1 MLVFRQLQTKLF
13 VSFVLLVLI
22 PLLTLGFFSFRT
34 ATSSLEKE
42 TKQNQAQTVRLI
54 GNNIKLMLDDAGE
67 MTSYIMNNVSLQ
79 SLLSQDG
86 NGPVSVEQAAALA
99 YLDNIKSAK
108 KYVSF
113 LVIYGKNGFLY
124 RDFSE
129 FFRQVIPY
137 SDFIEM
143 PLYTA
148 VAARD
153 GEAFWT
159 YSSTPLFT
167 YGHSYNEIMVGRRIV
182 DLYDRDNKLGLLF
195 MGVNRDSIG
204 NIIQD
209 IEIVRS
215 SNIFIFDDNYNLVS
229 SKTRDNEL
237 RKTLTNDIGL
247 KQKLFLETH
256 SDNYEIGG
264 KSYAVASAVVEPY
277 NWNIVSLTPME
288 VIRSE
293 HRIVLNATLA
303 LSLSLLA
310 LAAISSVFL
319 SRTITKPIKLLLR
332 SMNNFKRGDF
342 NQKVEVVSRDEIGLL
357 THKYNEMVTETNSL
371 IQKVYVSQTNQ
382 KMIELKT
389 LQTQIEPHF
398 LYNTLDYIF
407 LNSKMNGDEK
417 TAKVTQ
423 SLTELFRL
431 SLNKGK
437 DYYTIRQEI
446 GQVKAYIHIQHARF
460 PNRFVPRYEIDPDI
474 LPFYTMKL
482 LLQPLA
488 ENAILHAFNAKRER
502 PGTLTITGRKLDGD
516 RVEFIVEDD
525 GCGME
530 AELANSL
537 LSGDGGGLGE
547 FGRSRGGGDS
557 GSPTGKSSG
566 SGYGIRNVNER
577 LTMLFGAE
585 YALRIES
592 EPGRGTKIRLA
603 IPLISDDNEWRLLYE
618 NHGR

>member
-1 MLVFRQLQTKLF
+1 MLIFRQLQTKLF

-247 KQKLFLETH
+247 KQRLF
-256 SDNYEIGG
+256 
-264 KSYAVASAVVEPY
+264 
-277 NWNIVSLTPME
+277 WRR
-288 VIRSE
+288 IRK
-293 HRIVLNATLA
+293 
-303 LSLSLLA
+303 
-310 LAAISSVFL
+310 
-319 SRTITKPIKLLLR
+319 ITR
-332 SMNNFKRGDF
+332 
-342 NQKVEVVSRDEIGLL
+342 
-357 THKYNEMVTETNSL
+357 
-371 IQKVYVSQTNQ
+371 
-382 KMIELKT
+382 
-389 LQTQIEPHF
+389 
-398 LYNTLDYIF
+398 
-407 LNSKMNGDEK
+407 
-417 TAKVTQ
+417 
-423 SLTELFRL
+423 
-431 SLNKGK
+431 
-437 DYYTIRQEI
+437 
-446 GQVKAYIHIQHARF
+446 
-460 PNRFVPRYEIDPDI
+460 
-474 LPFYTMKL
+474 
-482 LLQPLA
+482 
-488 ENAILHAFNAKRER
+488 
-502 PGTLTITGRKLDGD
+502 
-516 RVEFIVEDD
+516 
-525 GCGME
+525 
-530 AELANSL
+530 
-537 LSGDGGGLGE
+537 
-547 FGRSRGGGDS
+547 
-557 GSPTGKSSG
+557 
-566 SGYGIRNVNER
+566 
-577 LTMLFGAE
+577 
-585 YALRIES
+585 
-592 EPGRGTKIRLA
+592 
-603 IPLISDDNEWRLLYE
+603 
-618 NHGR
+618 

>member
-1 MLVFRQLQTKLF
+1 
-13 VSFVLLVLI
+13 
-22 PLLTLGFFSFRT
+22 
-34 ATSSLEKE
+34 
-42 TKQNQAQTVRLI
+42 
-54 GNNIKLMLDDAGE
+54 
-67 MTSYIMNNVSLQ
+67 
-79 SLLSQDG
+79 
-86 NGPVSVEQAAALA
+86 
-99 YLDNIKSAK
+99 
-108 KYVSF
+108 
-113 LVIYGKNGFLY
+113 
-124 RDFSE
+124 
-129 FFRQVIPY
+129 
-137 SDFIEM
+137 
-143 PLYTA
+143 
-148 VAARD
+148 
-153 GEAFWT
+153 
-159 YSSTPLFT
+159 
-167 YGHSYNEIMVGRRIV
+167 
-182 DLYDRDNKLGLLF
+182 
-195 MGVNRDSIG
+195 
-204 NIIQD
+204 
-209 IEIVRS
+209 
-215 SNIFIFDDNYNLVS
+215 
-229 SKTRDNEL
+229 
-237 RKTLTNDIGL
+237 
-247 KQKLFLETH
+247 
-256 SDNYEIGG
+256 
-264 KSYAVASAVVEPY
+264 
-277 NWNIVSLTPME
+277 
-288 VIRSE
+288 
-293 HRIVLNATLA
+293 
-303 LSLSLLA
+303 
-310 LAAISSVFL
+310 
-319 SRTITKPIKLLLR
+319 
-332 SMNNFKRGDF
+332 
-342 NQKVEVVSRDEIGLL
+342 
-357 THKYNEMVTETNSL
+357 
-371 IQKVYVSQTNQ
+371 
-382 KMIELKT
+382 MIELKT

-488 ENAILHAFNAKRER
+488 ENAILHAFNTKRER

-547 FGRSRGGGDS
+547 FGGSRGGGDS

>member
-1 MLVFRQLQTKLF
+1 MFVFRQLQTKLF

-42 TKQNQAQTVRLI
+42 TEQNQAQTVRLI
-54 GNNIKLMLDDAGE
+54 GNNIKLMLDDAGDI
-67 MTSYIMNNVSLQ
+67 TSYIMNNVSLQ
-79 SLLSQDG
+79 SLLSQDY
-86 NGPVSVEQAAALA
+86 NGPVNVEQAAALA
-99 YLDNIKSAK
+99 YLDNIKTAK

-113 LVIYGKNGFLY
+113 LVIYGQNGFLY

-129 FFRQVIPY
+129 FYRQVIPY
-137 SDFIEM
+137 TDFIEM

-148 VAARD
+148 VASRD
-153 GEAFWT
+153 GEAFWA

-167 YGHSYNEIMVGRRIV
+167 YGHSYNEIMIGRRIV
-182 DLYDRDNKLGLLF
+182 DLYDPDNKLGLLF
-195 MGVNRDSIG
+195 MGVNRDAIG

-229 SKTRDNEL
+229 SKSQDNEL
-237 RKTLTNDIGL
+237 KKTLTDDL
-247 KQKLFLETH
+247 KLKRQLSLKTH
-256 SDNYEIGG
+256 SEIYDING
-264 KSYAVASAVVEPY
+264 KPYSVASTVVEPY
-277 NWNIVSLTPME
+277 NWNIVSLTPLE
-288 VIRSE
+288 IIRSE
-293 HRIVLNATLA
+293 HRIMLNVTLA

-310 LAAISSVFL
+310 LVGLCSVYL
-319 SRTITKPIKLLLR
+319 SRSITRPIKKLLR

-342 NQKVEVVSRDEIGLL
+342 NQKVEVTSRDEIGLL
-357 THKYNEMVTETNSL
+357 TQKYNDMVMETNSL
-371 IQKVYVSQTNQ
+371 IQKVYVSQTKQ

-407 LNSKMNGDEK
+407 LNSKMNGDDN
-417 TAKVTQ
+417 TAQVTQ

-437 DYYTIRQEI
+437 DYYTIRQELS
-446 GQVKAYIHIQHARF
+446 QVKAYIHIQHARF

-474 LPFYTMKL
+474 FPFYTMKL

-488 ENAILHAFNAKRER
+488 ENAILHAFNTRRER
-502 PGTLTITGRKLDGD
+502 PGTLSVKGRKLDGQ
-516 RVEFIVEDD
+516 RVEFVVEDD
-525 GCGME
+525 GCGMSP
-530 AELANSL
+530 ELASSL
-537 LSGDGGGLGE
+537 LSGEAGTSHATDAINGKAGG
-547 FGRSRGGGDS
+547 
-557 GSPTGKSSG
+557 T
-566 SGYGIRNVNER
+566 GYGIRNVNER
-577 LTMLFGAE
+577 LTMMFGPE

-592 EPGRGTKIRLA
+592 EPGHGTRVMLL
-603 IPLISDDNEWRLLYE
+603 IPLIYDDNQWRLLYE
-618 NHGR
+618 NHGH

>member
-1 MLVFRQLQTKLF
+1 MFVFRQLQTKLF

-42 TKQNQAQTVRLI
+42 TEQNQAQTVRLI
-54 GNNIKLMLDDAGE
+54 GNNIKLMLDDAGDI
-67 MTSYIMNNVSLQ
+67 TSYIMNNVSLQ
-79 SLLSQDG
+79 SLLSRDF
-86 NGPVSVEQAAALA
+86 NGPVNVEQAAALA
-99 YLDNIKSAK
+99 YLDNIKTAK

-113 LVIYGKNGFLY
+113 LVIYGQNGFLY

-137 SDFIEM
+137 TDFIEM

-148 VAARD
+148 VASRD

-159 YSSTPLFT
+159 YSSTSLFT
-167 YGHSYNEIMVGRRIV
+167 YGHSYNEIMIGRRIV
-182 DLYDRDNKLGLLF
+182 DLYDPDNKLGLLF
-195 MGVNRDSIG
+195 MGVNRDAIG

-229 SKTRDNEL
+229 SKSQNIEL
-237 RKTLTNDIGL
+237 KKTLTDDLGL
-247 KQKLFLETH
+247 KRQLSLKTH
-256 SDNYEIGG
+256 SEIYNING
-264 KSYAVASAVVEPY
+264 KRYSVASTVVEPY
-277 NWNIVSLTPME
+277 NWNIVSLTPLE
-288 VIRSE
+288 IIQSE
-293 HRIVLNATLA
+293 HRIMLNVTLA

-310 LAAISSVFL
+310 LVGLCSVFL
-319 SRTITKPIKLLLR
+319 SRSITRPIKKLLR

-342 NQKVEVVSRDEIGLL
+342 NQKVEVTSRDEIGLL
-357 THKYNEMVTETNSL
+357 TQKYNDMVIETNSL
-371 IQKVYVSQTNQ
+371 IQKVYISQTKQ

-407 LNSKMNGDEK
+407 LNSKMNGDDN
-417 TAKVTQ
+417 TAQVTQ
-423 SLTELFRL
+423 SLAELFRL

-437 DYYTIRQEI
+437 DYYMIRQELS
-446 GQVKAYIHIQHARF
+446 QVKAYIHIQHARF

-474 LPFYTMKL
+474 LPYYTMKL

-488 ENAILHAFNAKRER
+488 ENAILHAFNMKRER
-502 PGTLTITGRKLDGD
+502 PGTLLIRGRKLDGQ
-516 RVEFIVEDD
+516 RVEFVVEDD
-525 GCGME
+525 GCGMSP
-530 AELANSL
+530 ELANSL
-537 LSGDGGGLGE
+537 LSGDDGTNQATDAISGKAGG
-547 FGRSRGGGDS
+547 
-557 GSPTGKSSG
+557 T
-566 SGYGIRNVNER
+566 GYGIRNVNER
-577 LTMLFGAE
+577 LTMMFGPE

-592 EPGRGTKIRLA
+592 EPGDGTRVLLV
-603 IPLISDDNEWRLLYE
+603 IPLISDDNQWRLLYE
-618 NHGR
+618 NHGH